1 MSTLTILIYFF
12 ILIFWVV
19 LVQLVTFSLKQYL
32 GSSLWF
38 FISNWI
44 YFPKLSKN
52 KRKSLFLN
60 LFFEFVSIYD
70 FLKIPE
76 SLSSIIKDFGLL
88 DSFSYNL
95 VEYDLESKRY
105 SRAIKIAVVIF
116 TYFFYFGVGIFL
128 GLFFAGTGV
137 GLFVVVRH
145 VR

>member
-1 MSTLTILIYFF
+1 
-12 ILIFWVV
+12 
-19 LVQLVTFSLKQYL
+19 
-32 GSSLWF
+32 
-38 FISNWI
+38 
-44 YFPKLSKN
+44 
-52 KRKSLFLN
+52 